1 MHPMRKEALAQVE
14 PDALDGIEFGAAGG
28 QRQERDVVGHRE
40 LGRAVPAGLI
50 EEQDGVHAG
59 LQLLREGGE
68 EHGHGLGRGPRQGQ
82 GKGLVGARPAGGKQI
97 HPVVALVGDPWR
109 SDTVLVPA
117 MTEPAFL
124 PDPGLVLT
132 PKLDLGLRMRRGDGG
147 ELRAKLLF

>member
-1 MHPMRKEALAQVE
+1 MPTHGELW
-14 PDALDGIEFGAAGG
+14 
-28 QRQERDVVGHRE
+28 RE
-40 LGRAVPAGLI
+40 VPAGPV
-50 EEQDGVHAG
+50 QKQNGVHARSE
-59 LQLLREGGE
+59 LLREGGE
-68 EHGHGLGRGPRQGQ
+68 EHGHGLGGRTRQGQ